1 MTEKKVVP
9 GTGGDQYLPYENR
22 TGGESVVFFTQDL
35 SAAGLVK
42 IYGYIQDAL
51 KGRVAVKLHTGEK
64 NGPNIIPR
72 DWVKELLR
80 PGHHRKAPGNP
91 QGQRLDVFTGGYYG
105 CGRGGVYPGKGREMV
120 YGDIRGKDL
129 ARV

>member
-22 TGGESVVFFTQDL
+22 TGGESVVFFTRDL

-51 KGRVAVKLHTGEK
+51 KGRVAVKLHTG
-64 NGPNIIPR
+64 
-72 DWVKELLR
+72 
-80 PGHHRKAPGNP
+80 
-91 QGQRLDVFTGGYYG
+91 
-105 CGRGGVYPGKGREMV
+105 
-120 YGDIRGKDL
+120 
-129 ARV
+129 